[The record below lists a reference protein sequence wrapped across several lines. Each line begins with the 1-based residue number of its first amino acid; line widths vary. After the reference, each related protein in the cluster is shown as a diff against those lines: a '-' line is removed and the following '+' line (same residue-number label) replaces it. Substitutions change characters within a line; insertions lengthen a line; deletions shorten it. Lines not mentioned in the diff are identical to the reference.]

1 VDKAIAYL
9 AVGVGSAL
17 GGIGRFW
24 IAGFIGQ
31 RYGDAFPW
39 GTILVNVTGSL
50 AIGILAALTESDE
63 RLHPK
68 LSPFAAQFF
77 MAGICGGYTTF
88 SAFSLQTLKLIQA
101 GSWPQAG
108 ANVALSVVA
117 CVVAVWIGYVLGQ
130 IFSR

>member
-1 VDKAIAYL
+1 VDKAMAYL

-17 GGIGRFW
+17 GGMGRFW
-24 IAGFIGQ
+24 ISSVIGQ

-50 AIGILAALTESDE
+50 AIGVLAALAGTEDRS
-63 RLHPK
+63 PTK

-77 MAGICGGYTTF
+77 MAGVCGGYTTF

-101 GSWPQAG
+101 GCWPQAG
-108 ANVALSVVA
+108 ANVALSVAA
-117 CVVAVWIGYVLGQ
+117 CAVAVWIGYVLGQ
-130 IFSR
+130 AFNR